1 MQKPAVEILYQDHP
15 RAMQEDADILVI
27 NKPSGLSVTRDRSGK
42 PQLLDILTEQL
53 GPEAAGKLR
62 LVHRLDKDTSGVMV
76 LAKNTETQSRFSSY
90 FENKLVNKTY
100 LALVTGRVPDRQGTI
115 DAPLAHSSKNP
126 ALMRIDR
133 KRGKTAVTRWTLLA
147 EFGNIAL
154 LAVNPETGRT
164 HQIRVHL
171 PGIGLPLTIDPLYGS
186 NRPLFLSDF
195 KTDYHLGREKTEKP
209 LIDRLTLHAYELLF
223 LGNCANCPTSF
234 VAAADRKFTAALK
247 MLTKHNPRGLDA
259 FINADHFS
267 RIINHQSLS

>member
-1 MQKPAVEILYQDHP
+1 
-15 RAMQEDADILVI
+15 MQEDADILVI
-27 NKPSGLSVTRDRSGK
+27 NKPSGLSVTRDRSGR

-76 LAKNTETQSRFSSY
+76 LAKNAETQSRFSSY

-100 LALVTGRVPDRQGTI
+100 LALVTGPIPDRQGTI

-126 ALMRIDR
+126 AHMRIDR
-133 KRGKTAVTRWTLLA
+133 KRGKVAVTKWALLA
-147 EFGNIAL
+147 DFGNIAL

-171 PGIGLPLTIDPLYGS
+171 PGIGLPLAIDPIYGS

-195 KTDYHLGREKTEKP
+195 KRDYHLSREKTEKP
-209 LIDRLTLHAYELLF
+209 LIDRLTLHAYELSF
-223 LGNCANCPTSF
+223 LDNCAHYPTSF

-259 FINADHFS
+259 FINTDHFS